1 MDILIIASLIIA
13 GLILFIIEVFLLPG
27 VSIAGIISAACML
40 YANYYAFD
48 SLGTLPGCITLTI
61 SAIGVIAITIWF
73 MRSKTVDK
81 LSLKKT
87 IDYKPEPLKG
97 LGLKPGDEG
106 IALTR
111 LALIGNAEF
120 DGNIIEVRSTG
131 DFIEEKSRIRV
142 NRIRDGIVLVE
153 KTIDYTT

>member
-1 MDILIIASLIIA
+1 MDILIIVSLIIA

-27 VSIAGIISAACML
+27 ISIAGIISAICLL
-40 YANYYAFD
+40 YANYYAFETM
-48 SLGTLPGCITLTI
+48 GTLPGCITMAI
-61 SAIGVIAITIWF
+61 SAIGVIAITVWF

-97 LGLKPGDEG
+97 LGLKAGDEG

-153 KTIDYTT
+153 KAN

>member
-1 MDILIIASLIIA
+1 MDIVIIASLIIA

-27 VSIAGIISAACML
+27 ISIAGFVSAGCLL

-48 SLGTLPGCITLTI
+48 TLGTVPGCITLAI
-61 SAIGVIAITIWF
+61 SVIGVVAITIWF

-87 IDYKPEPLKG
+87 IDYRPEPLKG
-97 LGLKPGDEG
+97 LDLKVGDEG

-120 DGNIIEVRSTG
+120 SGRIIEVRSSG
-131 DFIEEKSRIRV
+131 EFIDQKSKIRV
-142 NRIRDGIVLVE
+142 ERILDGIVMVQ
-153 KTIDYTT
+153 KI

>member
-27 VSIAGIISAACML
+27 ISIAGIISAVCLL

-48 SLGTLPGCITLTI
+48 TMGTLPGCITLAI

-97 LGLKPGDEG
+97 LNLKAGDEG

-120 DGNIIEVRSTG
+120 NGNIIEVRSTG
-131 DFIEEKSRIRV
+131 DFIDEKSKIRIE
-142 NRIRDGIVLVE
+142 RIRDGIVMVE
-153 KTIDYTT
+153 KAN

>member
-1 MDILIIASLIIA
+1 MDILIIVSLIIA

-27 VSIAGIISAACML
+27 ISIAGIISAICLL
-40 YANYYAFD
+40 YANYYAFETM
-48 SLGTLPGCITLTI
+48 GTLPGCITLAI
-61 SAIGVIAITIWF
+61 SAIGVIAITVWF

-97 LGLKPGDEG
+97 LNLKAGDEG
-106 IALTR
+106 VALTR

-153 KTIDYTT
+153 KAN

>member
-1 MDILIIASLIIA
+1 MDIVIIASLIIA

-27 VSIAGIISAACML
+27 ISIAGIVSAGCLL

-48 SLGTLPGCITLTI
+48 TLGTVPGCITLAV
-61 SAIGVIAITIWF
+61 SAIGVVAITIWF

-87 IDYKPEPLKG
+87 IEYRPEPLKG
-97 LGLKPGDEG
+97 LDLKVGDEG

-120 DGNIIEVRSTG
+120 NGRIIEVRSSG
-131 DFIEEKSRIRV
+131 EFIDQKSRIRV
-142 NRIRDGIVLVE
+142 ERILDGIVLVE
-153 KTIDYTT
+153 KI

>member
-48 SLGTLPGCITLTI
+48 SLGTLPGCITLAI

-97 LGLKPGDEG
+97 LNLKAGDEG
-106 IALTR
+106 VALTR

-153 KTIDYTT
+153 KAN

>member
-27 VSIAGIISAACML
+27 ISIAGIISAVCLL

-48 SLGTLPGCITLTI
+48 TMGTLPGCITLAI

-97 LGLKPGDEG
+97 LNLKAGDEG
-106 IALTR
+106 ITLTR

-120 DGNIIEVRSTG
+120 NGNIIEVRSTG
-131 DFIEEKSRIRV
+131 DFIDEKSRIRV

-153 KTIDYTT
+153 KAN

>member
-27 VSIAGIISAACML
+27 ISIAGIISAVCLL

-48 SLGTLPGCITLTI
+48 TMGTLPGCITLVI
-61 SAIGVIAITIWF
+61 SAIGVITITIWF

-97 LGLKPGDEG
+97 LNLKAGDEG

-131 DFIEEKSRIRV
+131 DFIEEKSKIRIE
-142 NRIRDGIVLVE
+142 RIRDGIVMVE
-153 KTIDYTT
+153 KAN

>member
-27 VSIAGIISAACML
+27 ISIAGIISAVCLL

-48 SLGTLPGCITLTI
+48 TMGTLPGCITLVI
-61 SAIGVIAITIWF
+61 SAIGVITITIWF

-97 LGLKPGDEG
+97 LNLKAGDEG

-131 DFIEEKSRIRV
+131 DFIEEKSKIRIE
-142 NRIRDGIVLVE
+142 RIRDGIVMVE
-153 KTIDYTT
+153 KAI

>member
-1 MDILIIASLIIA
+1 MDIVIIASLIIG
-13 GLILFIIEVFLLPG
+13 GLILFIIEEFLLPG
-27 VSIAGIISAACML
+27 VSIAGIASAACLL

-48 SLGTLPGCITLTI
+48 TLGTIPGCITLTI
-61 SAIGVIAITIWF
+61 SAIGVIGITIWF

-87 IDYKPEPLKG
+87 IDYRPEPLKG
-97 LGLKPGDEG
+97 LNLKIGDEG

-120 DGNIIEVRSTG
+120 NGRIIEVRSSG
-131 DFIEEKSRIRV
+131 DFIDEKSKIRIE
-142 NRIRDGIVLVE
+142 RILDGIVMVQ
-153 KTIDYTT
+153 KV

>member
-1 MDILIIASLIIA
+1 MDILIITSLIIT

-27 VSIAGIISAACML
+27 ISIAGIISAGCIL

-48 SLGTLPGCITLTI
+48 TLGTVPGCITLAV
-61 SAIGVIAITIWF
+61 SVIGVVAITIWF

-87 IDYKPEPLKG
+87 IDYRPEPLKG
-97 LGLKPGDEG
+97 LDLKIGDEG

-120 DGNIIEVRSTG
+120 NGRIIEVRSSDG
-131 DFIEEKSRIRV
+131 FIDEKCNVVVSRIAAGV
-142 NRIRDGIVLVE
+142 IYVE
-153 KTIDYTT
+153 NVINK

>member
-1 MDILIIASLIIA
+1 MDIVIIASLIIG

-27 VSIAGIISAACML
+27 VSIAGIASAACLL

-48 SLGTLPGCITLTI
+48 TLGTIPGCITLTI
-61 SAIGVIAITIWF
+61 SVIGVIGITIWF

-87 IDYKPEPLKG
+87 IDYRPEPLKG
-97 LGLKPGDEG
+97 LNLKIGDEG

-120 DGNIIEVRSTG
+120 NGRIIEVRSSG
-131 DFIEEKSRIRV
+131 DFIDEKSKIRIE
-142 NRIRDGIVLVE
+142 RILDGIVIVQ
-153 KTIDYTT
+153 KV

>member
-13 GLILFIIEVFLLPG
+13 GLLLFIIEVFLLPG
-27 VSIAGIISAACML
+27 VSIAGIASAACLL

-48 SLGTLPGCITLTI
+48 TLGTFPGCITLAI

-81 LSLKKT
+81 LSLKKS
-87 IDYKPEPLKG
+87 IDYRPEPLKG
-97 LGLKPGDEG
+97 LNLKAGDEG
-106 IALTR
+106 VALTR

-120 DGNIIEVRSTG
+120 DGHIIEVRSIG
-131 DFIEEKSRIRV
+131 DFIDEKSHIRV

-153 KTIDYTT
+153 KI

>member
-48 SLGTLPGCITLTI
+48 SLGTLPGCITLAI

-97 LGLKPGDEG
+97 LGLKAGDGG

-153 KTIDYTT
+153 ICYRNSV

>member
-1 MDILIIASLIIA
+1 MDILIIIGLIIA
-13 GLILFIIEVFLLPG
+13 GLVLFIIEVFLLPG
-27 VSIAGIISAACML
+27 VSIAGIASAACLL

-48 SLGTLPGCITLTI
+48 TLGTMPGCITLTV
-61 SAIGVIAITIWF
+61 SAIGVIGITIWF

-87 IDYKPEPLKG
+87 IDYRPEPLKG
-97 LGLKPGDEG
+97 LDLKSGDEG

-120 DGNIIEVRSTG
+120 NGHIIEVRSSG
-131 DFIEEKSRIRV
+131 DFIEEKSKIRV
-142 NRIRDGIVLVE
+142 ERIRDGIVMVE
-153 KTIDYTT
+153 KV

>member
-1 MDILIIASLIIA
+1 MDIVIIASFIIA

-27 VSIAGIISAACML
+27 VSIAGIVSAGCLL

-48 SLGTLPGCITLTI
+48 TLGTIPGCITLAI

-81 LSLKKT
+81 LSLKKS
-87 IDYKPEPLKG
+87 IDYRPEPLKG
-97 LGLKPGDEG
+97 LDLKPGEVG
-106 IALTR
+106 VALTR

-120 DGNIIEVRSTG
+120 NGRIIEVRSSG
-131 DFIEEKSRIRV
+131 DFIDQKSRIRV
-142 NRIRDGIVLVE
+142 ERILDGVVLVE
-153 KTIDYTT
+153 KI

>member
-1 MDILIIASLIIA
+1 M
-13 GLILFIIEVFLLPG
+13 
-27 VSIAGIISAACML
+27 
-40 YANYYAFD
+40 
-48 SLGTLPGCITLTI
+48 GTLPGCITLAV

-97 LGLKPGDEG
+97 LNLKAGDEG

-131 DFIEEKSRIRV
+131 DFIEEKSKIRIE
-142 NRIRDGIVLVE
+142 RIWNGVVLVE
-153 KTIDYTT
+153 KVNS

>member
-1 MDILIIASLIIA
+1 MDILIIVSLIIA

-27 VSIAGIISAACML
+27 ISIAGIISAICLL

-48 SLGTLPGCITLTI
+48 TMGTLPGCITLAI
-61 SAIGVIAITIWF
+61 SAIGVIAITVWF

-97 LGLKPGDEG
+97 LNLKAGDEG
-106 IALTR
+106 VALTR

-131 DFIEEKSRIRV
+131 DFIEEKSLIRV

-153 KTIDYTT
+153 KAN

>member
-1 MDILIIASLIIA
+1 MDIVIIASLIIA

-27 VSIAGIISAACML
+27 VSIAGIVSAGCLL

-48 SLGTLPGCITLTI
+48 TLGTIPGCITLVI

-87 IDYKPEPLKG
+87 IDYRPEPLKG
-97 LGLKPGDEG
+97 LDLKPGDEG

-111 LALIGNAEF
+111 LAQIGNAEF
-120 DGNIIEVRSTG
+120 NGRIIEVRSTG
-131 DFIEEKSRIRV
+131 DFIDQKSKIRV
-142 NRIRDGIVLVE
+142 ERILDGVVLVE
-153 KTIDYTT
+153 KV

>member
-1 MDILIIASLIIA
+1 MDIVIIASLIIA

-27 VSIAGIISAACML
+27 VSIAGIVSAGCLL

-48 SLGTLPGCITLTI
+48 TLGTIPGCITLAI

-87 IDYKPEPLKG
+87 IDYRPEPLKG
-97 LGLKPGDEG
+97 LDLKPGDKG
-106 IALTR
+106 VALTR

-120 DGNIIEVRSTG
+120 NGRIIEVRSSG
-131 DFIEEKSRIRV
+131 DFIDQKSKIRV
-142 NRIRDGIVLVE
+142 ERILDGVVLVE
-153 KTIDYTT
+153 KI

>member
-1 MDILIIASLIIA
+1 MDIVIIASLIIA

-27 VSIAGIISAACML
+27 ISIAGIISAICLL

-48 SLGTLPGCITLTI
+48 TLGTIPGCITLTI
-61 SAIGVIAITIWF
+61 SAMGVIGITIWF

-87 IDYKPEPLKG
+87 IDYRPEPLKG
-97 LGLKPGDEG
+97 LDLKAGDEG

-120 DGNIIEVRSTG
+120 NGRIIEVRSSG
-131 DFIEEKSRIRV
+131 DFIEQKSRIRV
-142 NRIRDGIVLVE
+142 ERILDGVVLVE
-153 KTIDYTT
+153 KV

>member
-27 VSIAGIISAACML
+27 ISIAGIISAICLL

-48 SLGTLPGCITLTI
+48 TMGTLPGCITLAI
-61 SAIGVIAITIWF
+61 SAIGVIAITVWF

-97 LGLKPGDEG
+97 LNLKAGDEG
-106 IALTR
+106 VALTR

-153 KTIDYTT
+153 KAN

>member
-1 MDILIIASLIIA
+1 MDILIIVSLIIA

-27 VSIAGIISAACML
+27 ISIAGIISAICLL
-40 YANYYAFD
+40 YANYYAFETM
-48 SLGTLPGCITLTI
+48 GTLPGCITLAI
-61 SAIGVIAITIWF
+61 SAIGVVAITVWF

-97 LGLKPGDEG
+97 LNLKAGDEG
-106 IALTR
+106 VALTR

-153 KTIDYTT
+153 KAN

>member
-1 MDILIIASLIIA
+1 MDIVIIASLIIA

-27 VSIAGIISAACML
+27 ISIAGIVSAGCLL

-48 SLGTLPGCITLTI
+48 ILGNIPGCITLAV
-61 SAIGVIAITIWF
+61 SAIGVVAITFWF

-87 IDYKPEPLKG
+87 IDYRPEPLKG
-97 LGLKPGDEG
+97 LDLKVGDEG

-120 DGNIIEVRSTG
+120 SGRIIEVRSSG
-131 DFIEEKSRIRV
+131 DFIEEKSKIRV
-142 NRIRDGIVLVE
+142 ERILDGIVMVQ
-153 KTIDYTT
+153 KI

>member
-27 VSIAGIISAACML
+27 ISIAGIISAVCLL
-40 YANYYAFD
+40 YAKDYAFD
-48 SLGTLPGCITLTI
+48 TMGTLPGCITLAI

-97 LGLKPGDEG
+97 LNLKAGDEG

-120 DGNIIEVRSTG
+120 NGNIIEVRSTG
-131 DFIEEKSRIRV
+131 DFIDEKSRIRV

-153 KTIDYTT
+153 KAN

>member
-1 MDILIIASLIIA
+1 MDIVIIASLIIV

-27 VSIAGIISAACML
+27 ISIAGIISAVCLL

-48 SLGTLPGCITLTI
+48 TLGTIPGCITLTI
-61 SAIGVIAITIWF
+61 SAMGVIGITIWF

-87 IDYKPEPLKG
+87 IDYRPEPLKG
-97 LGLKPGDEG
+97 LDLKAGDEG

-120 DGNIIEVRSTG
+120 NGRIIEVRSSG
-131 DFIEEKSRIRV
+131 DFIDQKSKIRV
-142 NRIRDGIVLVE
+142 ERILDGIVLVE
-153 KTIDYTT
+153 KV